1 MKRLEMLK
9 EVYETRRF
17 NIIAYHGDNK
27 FNIQA
32 LKTELLPRLLLNYD
46 RDKYVHVADR
56 YI

>member
-1 MKRLEMLK
+1 MLK
-9 EVYETRRF
+9 QVYETRRF
-17 NIIAYHGDNK
+17 NIIAYNGDNK